1 MISFSQL
8 GNMGRLG
15 NQLFQY
21 AFLRSTATKLG
32 VKYWCPQWEGD
43 TIFDLNDTHFRLSNR
58 PELVSWHAPATECGW
73 IENWEPKDNVDYVG
87 YFGSPK
93 FLLPQDSIQQW
104 FRFREDTLEAAHKK
118 YSNISFRNCIS
129 AHVRLGDHVSL
140 PNFYNPRRLYY
151 ERSFQTIDP
160 DQGMTILLFSDN
172 PEGASDLLKGQ
183 KRHILIM
190 NDNSPAVDLYLMT
203 QCAGNVVAAST
214 FSWWGAYLGSGVVTC
229 PIEGLLRPGS
239 TINQRAPWPE
249 QWIRMSGGVRLFD
262 HAIFIRCQQKIRN
275 TLGTLK
281 RTVFG
286 RKLNR

>member
-1 MISFSQL
+1 MISLSQL

-32 VKYWCPQWEGD
+32 VKFWCPEWEGD
-43 TIFDLNDTHFRLSNR
+43 SIFDLNDKNQRLNDR
-58 PELVSWHAPATECGW
+58 PVLSSWHAPETECGW
-73 IENWEPKDNVDYVG
+73 IENWEPKNNVDYVG

-93 FLLPQDSIQQW
+93 FFLPQDSIRNW
-104 FRFREDTLEAAHKK
+104 FCFRDTTTESANRK
-118 YSNISFRNCIS
+118 YSNLAFENCIS

-140 PNFYNPRRLYY
+140 SNFYNPRRLYY
-151 ERSFQTIDP
+151 ERAFQAIDP
-160 DQGMTILLFSDN
+160 DEKMMILLFSDN
-172 PEGASDLLKGQ
+172 TIEASDFLKGQ
-183 KRHILIM
+183 KRQIKIM

-203 QCAGNVVAAST
+203 RCAGNVVAAST
-214 FSWWGAYLGSGVVTC
+214 FSWWGAYLGSGIVTC

-239 TINQRAPWPE
+239 TIKQREPWPD
-249 QWIRMSGGVRLFD
+249 QWIRVSGGVRTFD
-262 HAIFIRCQQKIRN
+262 HAIFIRFQQRLRK

-286 RKLNR
+286 RNLNH

>member
-21 AFLRSTATKLG
+21 AFLRSTATKLR
-32 VKYWCPQWEGD
+32 VKFWCPEWEGD
-43 TIFDLNDTHFRLSNR
+43 SIFDLNDAYQRLSEQ
-58 PELVSWHAPATECGW
+58 PTLTPWHAPETECGW
-73 IENWEPKDNVDYVG
+73 IENWEAKDNVDYVG

-93 FLLPQDSIQQW
+93 FLLPQDSIRKW
-104 FRFREDTLEAAHKK
+104 FRFSDHTTEAAHRK
-118 YSNISFRNCIS
+118 YSNLPFENAIS

-151 ERSFQTIDP
+151 ERALQVIDP
-160 DQGMTILLFSDN
+160 EERMMILLFSDN
-172 PEGASDLLKGQ
+172 PKEASNFFKGE
-183 KRHILIM
+183 KRRIM
-190 NDNSPAVDLYLMT
+190 VMNGNSPAVDLYLMT
-203 QCAGNVVAAST
+203 KCAGNVVAAST

-229 PIEGLLRPGS
+229 PVEGLLRPGS
-239 TINQRAPWPE
+239 TIKQREPWPD
-249 QWIRMSGGVRLFD
+249 QWIRVSGGVRSFD

-281 RTVFG
+281 RIAFG
-286 RKLNR
+286 RILKN